1 MVTEQ
6 EIKDWYNNKHL
17 VKQENAWRPFSAY
30 SVFLGHLC
38 VEPGKKIL
46 DVGCGTG
53 YLLKAAN
60 QKGLQTYG
68 VDISA
73 EGVKIAKG
81 SSPES
86 DISVGNGESLEF
98 PDNHFDYVT
107 CLGALE
113 HFLDM
118 DKGISEM
125 ARVAKKDAKLCIVVP
140 NIDWIVYRI
149 SDIKGTDQQ
158 EINENLLSLKD
169 WKTFF
174 KRNGFKILK
183 IHPDKWGR
191 NMFCSFLNNKP
202 RIKRMLYKRLWLVL
216 PLKYAYQFICIMKP
230 VQR

>member
-30 SVFLGHLC
+30 SVFLSHLC
-38 VEPGKKIL
+38 VEPGKKML

-60 QKGLQTYG
+60 QRGLQTYG

-73 EGVKIAKG
+73 EGVKIAKA

-86 DISVGNGESLEF
+86 DISVGSGEALEF

-191 NMFCSFLNNKP
+191 NMFYSFLNDKP
-202 RIKRMLYKRLWLVL
+202 RIKRMLYKRLWPVL

-230 VQR
+230 VK